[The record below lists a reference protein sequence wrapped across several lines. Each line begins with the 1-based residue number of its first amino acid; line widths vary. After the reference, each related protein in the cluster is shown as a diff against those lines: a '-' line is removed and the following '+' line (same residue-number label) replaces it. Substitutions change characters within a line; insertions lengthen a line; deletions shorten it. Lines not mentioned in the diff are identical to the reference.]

1 MKKSRIKTGFSF
13 LNLRDKVHN
22 EKNRRRIKF
31 MNGLKNMKIR
41 NKMWILSLAAGLLIV
56 VVWLCSIFYTN
67 RTKIGSSLYKEII
80 LSNTLTADIL
90 PPPEYVIESY
100 ATALQ
105 YISERDANARREL
118 LAYFK
123 NLQATYDE
131 RHLFWNQNL
140 PKDEALQKAFLN
152 NSYHSAVEFFRIFN
166 DEVVPAVDSGNQ
178 ASINLAQ
185 DKLKKA
191 YQTHRSAIDE
201 TVKLSDQWLKAVE
214 NKAGRMDQQTTVLM
228 IMLIIIALG
237 ISVTISFVIS
247 QSMIVNIKYIMG
259 ICKRI
264 GQGELSVEVDHKQ
277 ITKDEIGEILDA
289 TVKLKDYLIMV
300 IGNINQT
307 AIVLASTSQNLD
319 EIVEKASVSA
329 QNIEQAVEDIAS
341 GAMSQAEST
350 QEASIQ
356 VNIMGDNIET
366 AALTVETLNQNASRI
381 QKSGI
386 EAQDILEQL
395 NLSNSQTQNAI
406 ELIYNQTKQTNEYV
420 KKIDEATIVIN
431 AIAEQTNLLSLNASI
446 EAARAG
452 ELGKGFAVV
461 ANEIKK
467 LAEES
472 SHSSKQIKEV
482 IKILTQNSDMA
493 VGAMEQVKQA
503 IQLQNQNLEK
513 TKGSFQVVYA
523 GIEESNTS
531 VDQIADM
538 TLQLNKVRDAVID
551 IVDTLSAIAQEN
563 AASTEE
569 TSASTIELA
578 ASMNTVEKEVNTL
591 KNLAIELH
599 QNVGLFSI

>member
-1 MKKSRIKTGFSF
+1 
-13 LNLRDKVHN
+13 
-22 EKNRRRIKF
+22 
-31 MNGLKNMKIR
+31 
-41 NKMWILSLAAGLLIV
+41 MWILSLAAGLLIV

-105 YISERDANARREL
+105 YISEGDANARREL

-123 NLQATYDE
+123 TLQATYDE
-131 RHLFWNQNL
+131 RHLFWNENL
-140 PKDEALQKAFLN
+140 PKDEALQKVFLN
-152 NSYHSAVEFFRIFN
+152 NSYNSAVEFFRIFN
-166 DEVVPAVDSGNQ
+166 DEVVPAVESGNQ
-178 ASINLAQ
+178 AKINLAQ

-214 NKAGRMDQQTTVLM
+214 NKAGRMDKQTTVLM
-228 IMLIIIALG
+228 VMLIIIALG

-264 GQGELSVEVDHKQ
+264 GQGELSVEVDDKQ

-289 TVKLKDYLIMV
+289 TVKLKDYLLKV

-307 AIVLASTSQNLD
+307 AIVLSSTSQNID
-319 EIVEKASVSA
+319 EIVEKTSVSA
-329 QNIEQAVEDIAS
+329 QNIEQAVEDIAT
-341 GAMSQAEST
+341 GAMSQAQST
-350 QEASIQ
+350 QEASNQ
-356 VNIMGDNIET
+356 VSIMDNNIEK
-366 AALTVETLNQNASRI
+366 AALAVGTLNVNASMI

-386 EAQDILEQL
+386 EAQDILNQL
-395 NLSNSQTQNAI
+395 NISNSQTQKAI
-406 ELIYNQTKQTNEYV
+406 ELIYNQTKQTNAFV
-420 KKIDEATIVIN
+420 RKIEEATNVIN

-452 ELGKGFAVV
+452 ESGKGFAVV
-461 ANEIKK
+461 ANEIKM

-472 SHSSKQIKEV
+472 SQSSKQIKEV
-482 IKILTQNSDMA
+482 ISNLTQNSDMA
-493 VGAMEQVKQA
+493 VVTMEQVKEA
-503 IQLQNQNLEK
+503 IHLQNENLEK
-513 TKGSFQVVYA
+513 TQRSFQVVYT
-523 GIEESNTS
+523 GIENSNTS
-531 VDQIADM
+531 IHQIAEI
-538 TLQLNKVRDAVID
+538 TSQLNKVRDAVID